1 MKRLGGGGKC
11 FLMMMFGRNFE
22 NALFFNICFDSFDLY
37 EESEGGC
44 VDVSFCQ
51 CLILFARKLIR

>member
-1 MKRLGGGGKC
+1 MHIV
-11 FLMMMFGRNFE
+11 FLY
-22 NALFFNICFDSFDLY
+22 ICFDSFDLY

-44 VDVSFCQ
+44 VDVCFCQ